1 MKNVVPR
8 QHQLLEGVQYL
19 RAIAAM
25 MVVFHHARHEFGGA
39 MSVTFGSRGVEIFF
53 IISGLVMMYSTQ
65 GGQLA
70 AGSSLRERM
79 AGAML
84 FWKRRIARVVPLY
97 WIALFL
103 SATLAYRTALT
114 DPILLQDALFIPHWN
129 RVHPDQIW
137 PTLVPGWSLNYE
149 MFFYFLFG
157 LSLLLGRFS
166 IVFMSAAL
174 LGLCLLNFLAEG
186 QSAAFQFYTDPVMRH
201 FFAGIMLYYLVEY
214 LRQRAA
220 WQPSRWSMLLLL
232 LLLVGLAA
240 LAMLPQRMGASA
252 LLLSSS
258 VIVFSAIFLFDGV
271 RLPLL
276 RLLGDASY
284 AIYLFHVLALL
295 MVTNVLASTGLAA
308 VTPWEVMAR
317 FVIYLT
323 VSGIVGVL
331 VHLAVEKP
339 MTAHALSFIR
349 RASPMASAARR

>member
-19 RAIAAM
+19 RGIAAM

-39 MSVTFGSRGVEIFF
+39 MSVTFGGRGVEIFF
-53 IISGLVMMYSTQ
+53 VISGLVMMYSTQ

-70 AGSSLRERM
+70 AGLSLRKRM
-79 AGAML
+79 AEAML

-103 SATLAYRTALT
+103 SAALAYRTALT
-114 DPILLQDALFIPHWN
+114 DPILLKDALFIPHWS
-129 RVHPDQIW
+129 RVSPDQIW

-174 LGLCLLNFLAEG
+174 LGLCLQHFVAQG
-186 QSAAFQFYTDPVMRH
+186 QSAAFHFYTAPVMLH
-201 FFAGIMLYYLVEY
+201 FLAGSMLYYLVEF
-214 LRQRAA
+214 LRHRAG
-220 WQPSRWSMLLLL
+220 WQPPRWSMFLLLL
-232 LLLVGLAA
+232 AGFVVLA
-240 LAMLPQRMGASA
+240 LSPQRIGDAG

-258 VIVFSAIFLFDGV
+258 IIVFSAVFLFDGV
-271 RLPLL
+271 RLPFL

-295 MVTNVLASTGLAA
+295 MVTEVLASTGLAA
-308 VTPWEVMAR
+308 VTPWQVLAR
-317 FVIYLT
+317 FMVYLT
-323 VSGIVGVL
+323 VSGLIGVL

-339 MTAHALSFIR
+339 MTAHALSLIR
-349 RASPMASAARR
+349 RAPPMVPAARR

>member
-19 RAIAAM
+19 RGIAAM

-39 MSVTFGSRGVEIFF
+39 MSVTFGGRGVEIFF
-53 IISGLVMMYSTQ
+53 VISGLVMMYSTR
-65 GGQLA
+65 GGQLTTA
-70 AGSSLRERM
+70 LSLRERM
-79 AGAML
+79 AEAML

-114 DPILLQDALFIPHWN
+114 DPILLQDALFIPHWS
-129 RVHPDQIW
+129 RVYPDQIW

-174 LGLCLLNFLAEG
+174 LGLCLLNLVAQG
-186 QSAAFQFYTDPVMRH
+186 QSAAFHFYTAPVILH
-201 FFAGIMLYYLVEY
+201 FLAGVMLYYLVEF
-214 LRQRAA
+214 LKHRVA

-232 LLLVGLAA
+232 LAGFAA
-240 LAMLPQRMGASA
+240 LATLPERMGDSA

-295 MVTNVLASTGLAA
+295 MVTEVLASTGLAA
-308 VTPWEVMAR
+308 VTPWEVLVR
-317 FVIYLT
+317 FMIYLT

-331 VHLAVEKP
+331 AHLAVEKP
-339 MTAHALSFIR
+339 ITAHALSFIR
-349 RASPMASAARR
+349 RAPAMVPAARR

>member
-1 MKNVVPR
+1 MKNVVLR

-19 RAIAAM
+19 RGIAAM

-39 MSVTFGSRGVEIFF
+39 MLVTFGARGVEIFF
-53 IISGLVMMYSTQ
+53 VISGLVMMYSTR

-70 AGSSLRERM
+70 TGRSLRERM
-79 AGAML
+79 GEAML
-84 FWKRRIARVVPLY
+84 FWKRRIVRVVPLY

-103 SATLAYRTALT
+103 SAPLAYRTALT
-114 DPILLQDALFIPHWN
+114 DPILLKDALFIPHWN
-129 RVHPDQIW
+129 RVHPDHIW

-166 IVFMSAAL
+166 ILFVSAAL
-174 LGLCLLNFLAEG
+174 FGLCLLSFDGEG
-186 QSAAFQFYTDPVMRH
+186 QSAVLLFYTSPVMLH
-201 FFAGIMLYYLVEY
+201 FLAGVMLYYLVEY

-220 WQPSRWSMLLLL
+220 WQPPRWTMALLLL
-232 LLLVGLAA
+232 AGFAGLGVPPQWMGGSAVLV
-240 LAMLPQRMGASA
+240 
-252 LLLSSS
+252 SSS
-258 VIVFSAIFLFDGV
+258 VIVFAAIFLFDGI

-295 MVTNVLASTGLAA
+295 MVTQVLASTGLAA
-308 VTPWEVMAR
+308 VTPWEILAR
-317 FVIYLT
+317 FGIYLT

-339 MTAHALSFIR
+339 LTVHALSFIR
-349 RASPMASAARR
+349 RSPPVVSAARR

>member
-1 MKNVVPR
+1 MKNVVQR
-8 QHQLLEGVQYL
+8 RHQLLEGVQYL
-19 RAIAAM
+19 RGIAAM
-25 MVVFHHARHEFGGA
+25 MVVFHHARDEFGGA
-39 MSVTFGSRGVEIFF
+39 MSVTFGARGVEIFF
-53 IISGLVMMYSTQ
+53 VISGLVMMYSTQ

-70 AGSSLRERM
+70 AGASFRERM
-79 AGAML
+79 AEAML

-129 RVHPDQIW
+129 RVHPDKIW

-174 LGLCLLNFLAEG
+174 LGLCLLSFVGEG
-186 QSAAFQFYTDPVMRH
+186 QSAAFHFYTAPVMLH
-201 FFAGIMLYYLVEY
+201 FLAGVLLYYLVEY

-220 WQPSRWSMLLLL
+220 WQPPRWSMIL
-232 LLLVGLAA
+232 LLLVGFAA
-240 LAMLPQRMGASA
+240 LATLPQRIGNNA

-295 MVTNVLASTGLAA
+295 MVTEVFASTGLAA
-308 VTPWEVMAR
+308 ATPWEVMAR
-317 FVIYLT
+317 FVIYLG

-339 MTAHALSFIR
+339 MTKHALSFIR
-349 RASPMASAARR
+349 RAPPMVPAARR

>member
-1 MKNVVPR
+1 MKHVVPR

-19 RAIAAM
+19 RGIAAM

-39 MSVTFGSRGVEIFF
+39 MSITFGGRGVEIFF
-53 IISGLVMMYSTQ
+53 VISGLVMMYSTQ

-70 AGSSLRERM
+70 AGAALRDRM

-114 DPILLQDALFIPHWN
+114 DPILLQDAFFIPHWN

-166 IVFMSAAL
+166 IVSMAAVL
-174 LGLCLLNFLAEG
+174 LGLCLLGFVAQG
-186 QSAAFQFYTDPVMRH
+186 QSAAFHFYTAPVMLH
-201 FFAGIMLYYLVEY
+201 FLAGVLLYYPVEH
-214 LRQRAA
+214 LRQKLA
-220 WQPSRWSMLLLL
+220 WQPPRWSMLLLL
-232 LLLVGLAA
+232 LAGFAA
-240 LAMLPQRMGASA
+240 LAVLPQRMGNGA

-258 VIVFSAIFLFDGV
+258 VIVFAAIFLFDGV

-295 MVTNVLASTGLAA
+295 MVTEVLASTSLAA
-308 VTPWEVMAR
+308 VTPWEVMLR
-317 FVIYLT
+317 FAIYLG

-331 VHLAVEKP
+331 AHLAVEKP

-349 RASPMASAARR
+349 RAPPMVPAARR

>member
-8 QHQLLEGVQYL
+8 QPRLLEGVQYL
-19 RAIAAM
+19 RGIAAM

-39 MSVTFGSRGVEIFF
+39 MSVTFGGRGVEIFF
-53 IISGLVMMYSTQ
+53 VISGLVMMYSTQ

-70 AGSSLRERM
+70 AGRSFTEKM
-79 AGAML
+79 AEAML

-114 DPILLQDALFIPHWN
+114 DPVLLQDALFMPHWN

-166 IVFMSAAL
+166 IAFMSAAL
-174 LGLCLLNFLAEG
+174 LGLCLLNVVAEG
-186 QSAAFQFYTDPVMRH
+186 QSAAFQFYTAPVMLH
-201 FFAGIMLYYLVEY
+201 FLAGVMLYYLVEY
-214 LRQRAA
+214 LRQKAA

-232 LLLVGLAA
+232 LMGFAA
-240 LAMLPQRMGASA
+240 LALLPQHMGDAA

-258 VIVFSAIFLFDGV
+258 VIVFSAVFLFDGI

-295 MVTNVLASTGLAA
+295 MVTEVLASAGLAA
-308 VTPWEVMAR
+308 VTPWQVLAH
-317 FVIYLT
+317 FAVYLT
-323 VSGIVGVL
+323 VSGVIGVL

-349 RASPMASAARR
+349 RAQPMVSAARR

>member
-8 QHQLLEGVQYL
+8 QPQLLEGVQYL
-19 RAIAAM
+19 RGIAAM

-39 MSVTFGSRGVEIFF
+39 MSVTFGGRGVEIFF
-53 IISGLVMMYSTQ
+53 VISGLVMMYSTQ

-70 AGSSLRERM
+70 TGRSLRERM
-79 AGAML
+79 GEAML
-84 FWKRRIARVVPLY
+84 FWKRRIVRVVPLY

-103 SATLAYRTALT
+103 SAPLAYRTALT

-129 RVHPDQIW
+129 RVHPDEIW

-166 IVFMSAAL
+166 MLFVSVAL
-174 LGLCLLNFLAEG
+174 LGLCLLNFAGEG
-186 QSAAFQFYTDPVMRH
+186 QSAIFHFYTAPVMLH
-201 FFAGIMLYYLVEY
+201 FLAGVMLYYLVEY

-220 WQPSRWSMLLLL
+220 WQPPRWAMAVLLLAGFVGLAILPQQMSDGALLLL
-232 LLLVGLAA
+232 
-240 LAMLPQRMGASA
+240 SA
-252 LLLSSS
+252 
-258 VIVFSAIFLFDGV
+258 VIVFSAVFLFDGI

-295 MVTNVLASTGLAA
+295 MVTQVLASTGLHA
-308 VTPWEVMAR
+308 VTPLEVLAR
-317 FVIYLT
+317 FGIYLT
-323 VSGIVGVL
+323 VSGIIGVL

-349 RASPMASAARR
+349 RAPTVVSAARR

>member
-1 MKNVVPR
+1 MKEVVPR
-8 QHQLLEGVQYL
+8 HQLLEGVQYL
-19 RAIAAM
+19 RGIAAM

-39 MSVTFGSRGVEIFF
+39 MSVIFGGLGVEIFF
-53 IISGLVMMYSTQ
+53 VISGLVMMYSTQ

-70 AGSSLRERM
+70 AGRSLRERM
-79 AGAML
+79 AEAML

-114 DPILLQDALFIPHWN
+114 DPVLLQDALFIPHWN
-129 RVHPDQIW
+129 RMHPDQIW

-157 LSLLLGRFS
+157 LSLLLGRFC
-166 IVFMSAAL
+166 ILFLSAVL
-174 LGLCLLNFLAEG
+174 LGLCLLKTAGDG
-186 QSAAFQFYTDPVMRH
+186 QSALFQFYTAPVMLH
-201 FFAGIMLYYLVEY
+201 FLAGVLLYYLVER
-214 LRQRAA
+214 LRRTAA
-220 WQPSRWSMLLLL
+220 WQPSRWAMALLLL
-232 LLLVGLAA
+232 AGFAGLA
-240 LAMLPQRMGASA
+240 LLPQRIGVSA
-252 LLLSSS
+252 LLVSSS
-258 VIVFSAIFLFDGV
+258 VIVFAAVFVFDGI

-295 MVTNVLASTGLAA
+295 MVTEVITLIGLPAA
-308 VTPWEVMAR
+308 TPWQILAHFAV
-317 FVIYLT
+317 YLT

-339 MTAHALSFIR
+339 ITAHALSFIR
-349 RASPMASAARR
+349 RAPPMVSAARR